1 MIKTVSDEDSNP
13 NLSMHSIS
21 QVPEGH
27 SLSLSTSIY
36 SVKAVKKA
44 AYKFADRTSIIIN
57 PGPDSTISLVFNFAG
72 KYANNDPK
80 QVIAD
85 FCNELLDQDLRERI
99 KKETEP
105 LRNLILAHAFS
116 RTSLADK
123 NQP

>member
-1 MIKTVSDEDSNP
+1 MTKAVSDKDSNP

-21 QVPEGH
+21 QVPEGY
-27 SLSLSTSIY
+27 SLSLSTSVY
-36 SVKAVKKA
+36 SVEAVKKT

>member
-1 MIKTVSDEDSNP
+1 MTKTVSDEDSNP
-13 NLSMHSIS
+13 NLSMHIIS
-21 QVPEGH
+21 QVPEGY
-27 SLSLSTSIY
+27 SLSLNTSIY
-36 SVKAVKKA
+36 SVEAIKKS

-80 QVIAD
+80 QVIAE
-85 FCNELLDQDLRERI
+85 FFNELLDQDLRERI

-123 NQP
+123 NQS

>member
-1 MIKTVSDEDSNP
+1 MAKAVSDDDSKP
-13 NLSMHSIS
+13 NFSMNSIS

-27 SLSLSTSIY
+27 SISLSTSIY
-36 SVKAVKKA
+36 SVEAVKKT

-72 KYANNDPK
+72 KYANNDRK
-80 QVIAD
+80 QIIAD
-85 FCNELLDQDLRERI
+85 FFNELLDQDLRERI

-105 LRNLILAHAFS
+105 MRNLILAHAFS